1 MANNDIHVKID
12 HNNLIYVD
20 PNSVVSNNT
29 IIPRTIEQE
38 NLVMYVNL
46 EADMVAR
53 SFLYANTT
61 NSNDKSKT
69 THIAGGTLNF
79 LRKQSGQDF
88 GTEWT
93 EVFTPSTESK
103 SSMDIDITG
112 QSFGIQNINIV
123 VKGANFIPQVVINFV
138 DVRGKVLFDSPK
150 NSPYAAFFNLP
161 WPIFYLTIKG
171 YFGKAIKYRLHMV
184 KFTNKFNGS
193 TGNFETTATFVG
205 STYAYMSDIPLSA
218 VLNSPYMFLRE
229 KEVITKTNGK
239 DNTVTTVIS
248 KDTKGYQMLKSVY
261 DEMKAKKLIPQDFP
275 VITLRELQIIAE
287 TLDKR
292 LSETIFKR
300 IISPE
305 LIASIK
311 NYGDQLSKLSLA
323 INGWIDLNVS
333 KSKEIIQNEDYYYL
347 LNPNNL
353 SKNILDKN
361 VSGSLENLLVSNN
374 ELLIKFSDFKKIAQT
389 DKKLQLD
396 TKMFT
401 KKMGQ
406 VENYYKKQYGNYL
419 INKDLLLS
427 DVNELKKTFNEQSEK
442 IYSKIEEEMNTIL
455 KSKDS
460 GIGFEPTLR
469 NVLAIILSNADV
481 YIRLMKETH
490 IKSYNAS
497 NERKDIVKSFDGETQ
512 NSESVFPW
520 PQIKKKNKLNGS
532 IEIAYPGDP
541 ELRDVLGATDGRI
554 WPEVELIEEF
564 VKASTFKND
573 PSEKE
578 GGKGLVNFVFES
590 DEESSYI
597 NEISSLFINEYP
609 YSDKT
614 ISSFIYEIAER
625 AKYITYID
633 SYDSDILKKLA
644 KLESSTINKFV
655 KNESDISAVFFNEIK
670 TVGDLKSSLEKY
682 SENKRYP
689 YFLDSVPTIE
699 YIDKCLTTPFSIEE
713 NTHITSNPAS
723 NNDEYREIND
733 LIQKSAYTPEVY
745 RSYVYPFSSDEY
757 LKYVQETP
765 TTNKFKIKGV
775 MKINSSNE
783 FMSVDANPK
792 MWVKQEHITGDTI
805 NMFSQRLNIG
815 DNYTNIL
822 NTPYFHIQLHEDF
835 HNQLDYGKYAG
846 SAYLLLNSLPFYDLE
861 DIINIGTDLKN
872 PDAQVRMSSL
882 FREVGATHY
891 IPYHLLIKWGSIY
904 HRYKTKINSDVDI
917 ISNDTIN
924 SIDFHKFFNNGT
936 SETYTIGT
944 ETISYSGDTH
954 IGFHPYHDA
963 VFCQI
968 VNGYNHFDVTPGSGN
983 TLNQNINSGAV
994 IPKTEKTT
1002 RHKYWSMV
1010 VDNSKFNNN
1019 DLRYTLLP
1027 TNGGNRYYG
1036 DNIELQDANFR
1047 PIWEDEFITTEYSGV
1062 TLPSYKEYFRSFNEN
1077 DRINDNLYSISENY
1091 RKCIDLIGTFSP
1103 QILDVMESMFLDF
1116 ATEILNVEKQ
1126 YEAFEGISYN
1136 KFQTLLKSLSTIQKL
1151 SGDTNNMSFLKNIKS
1166 RQTQEILNVSQ
1177 NLCSYQNLL
1186 KVTIGNP
1193 KEIDPYVLEG
1203 FALGTTTFKYNQYNP
1218 SQLSG
1223 NTKYIELYVGEDID
1237 SNYSKF
1243 FIDNNVELNEENVL
1257 RFRPIIMIY
1266 AGYLKNNGDPSKVE
1280 FSNYLRDNIINTAN
1294 RRYDLFL
1301 TDVMSGISGT
1311 QKQNLPSPIRYN
1323 DGYELNKI
1331 KTELYSSF
1339 KSFNDKWASGN
1350 SIGENLLL
1358 EDFLFLDKANRDIGQ
1373 RAYINIDRLK
1383 SLLTKENIT
1392 KDLYSAISILLQ
1404 GTGFDMRALPA
1415 YVNFYGKSNPSSKT
1429 SAASKTANDLFGV
1442 FTDVDYNE
1450 SSPKIVIQY
1459 VDLPSSH
1466 LEMENQGSLYKSD
1479 TYHIGEINNNST
1491 LLTMPT
1497 LFSKEEMERSN
1508 KVVAFEVNFGDSE
1521 QNIFKE
1527 ISLDQETIRNTSE
1540 SFVVLEMLGSNE
1552 SGAGAQSV
1560 DTQLFEYYRQAAYSC
1575 EVTCMGNV
1583 MIQPTMYFYLNN
1595 VPMFRGTYW
1604 ITEVSHSLGEGS
1616 FKTTFK
1622 GSRMPAPSFPTLEDS
1637 FMATYRSL
1645 LERIQQQAIA
1655 VVKQKETE
1663 TDETNKKSAETKKL
1677 NTNNTSVNE
1686 ISVVTSSDK
1695 PNDTSISRVMINGE
1709 EYYEAR
1715 VVEMGSSEYTIP
1727 ENQIMS
1733 VISNSYLR
1741 HTWDLVKITRGINLF
1756 YSTQVFDSVN
1766 GKETKYNDI
1775 INGVTRFYNPK
1786 TKKWFNL
1793 NHNYDFSNG
1802 IIANGLINNGP
1813 WRSITKTYGIG
1824 MSIALMKTLKVK
1836 NGDTIYFK
1844 ILKNNN

>member
-20 PNSVVSNNT
+20 PNSVISNNT
-29 IIPRTIEQE
+29 VIPRTIEQE

-46 EADMVAR
+46 EADMIPR

-69 THIAGGTLNF
+69 THIAGGKLNF

-88 GTEWT
+88 STEWT
-93 EVFTPSTESK
+93 EVFTPSVEST
-103 SSMDIDITG
+103 SSGDLDITG

-229 KEVITKTNGK
+229 KEVVTKTNGK

-248 KDTKGYQMLKSVY
+248 KETKGYQMLKSVY
-261 DEMKAKKLIPQDFP
+261 DEMKAKKLIPKDFP
-275 VITLRELQIIAE
+275 IITLRELQIIAE

-300 IISPE
+300 VISPE
-305 LIASIK
+305 LISSIK
-311 NYGDQLSKLSLA
+311 NYGDQLSKLTLA
-323 INGWIDLNVS
+323 INGWIDINVG
-333 KSKEIIQNEDYYYL
+333 KTKEIIQNQDYYYL
-347 LNPNNL
+347 SNPNNL

-374 ELLIKFSDFKKIAQT
+374 ELLLKFSDFKKISQT

-406 VENYYKKQYGNYL
+406 VGNYYKKQYGNYL
-419 INKDLLLS
+419 INKDLLMS

-490 IKSYNAS
+490 INAYNIS
-497 NERKDIVKSFDGETQ
+497 NDRKNMVKLFDNETQ
-512 NSESVFPW
+512 NSDSVFPW
-520 PQIKKKNKLNGS
+520 PQIKKKSKSNGAP
-532 IEIAYPGDP
+532 EIAYPGDP
-541 ELRDVLGATDGRI
+541 ELRDALGSTDGKL
-554 WPEVELIEEF
+554 WPEVEFVEEF
-564 VKASTFKND
+564 VKVSTFKTD

-578 GGKGLVNFVFES
+578 GGKGLVNFIFES
-590 DEESSYI
+590 DEEELYI
-597 NEISSLFINEYP
+597 NQISSLFINEYP
-609 YSDKT
+609 YSEKT

-625 AKYITYID
+625 ARYITYVD
-633 SYDSDILKKLA
+633 SFETDILKKLA
-644 KLESSTINKFV
+644 KLESDTINKIV

-670 TVGDLKSSLEKY
+670 TVESLKRSLETY

-689 YFLDSVPTIE
+689 YFLDSVPTVE
-699 YIDKCLTTPFSIEE
+699 YIDKCLRNPFSIEL
-713 NTHITSNPAS
+713 NNHITSNPAS

-733 LIQKSAYTPEVY
+733 LIQKSTYTTEPY
-745 RSYVYPFSSDEY
+745 RAHVYPFSSEQY
-757 LKYVQETP
+757 LKYVQESP
-765 TTNKFKIKGV
+765 TTNRFKIKGV

-792 MWVKQEHITGDTI
+792 MWIKPEYTTGDTI
-805 NMFSQRLNIG
+805 NMFSQRLNVGI
-815 DNYTNIL
+815 NYTNIL
-822 NTPYFHIQLHEDF
+822 NTPYFHTQLHEEF

-861 DIINIGTDLKN
+861 DIINVGVDLKN

-904 HRYKTKINSDVDI
+904 HRYKTKIKTGVDI

-924 SIDFHKFFNNGT
+924 AIDFHKFFNNGT
-936 SETYTIGT
+936 TETYTVGS

-983 TLNQNINSGAV
+983 TLNQNINSGAI
-994 IPKTEKTT
+994 IPKTETT
-1002 RHKYWSMV
+1002 STHKYWSMV
-1010 VDNSKFNNN
+1010 VDNSKFIND

-1027 TNGGNRYYG
+1027 TNGGNNYYSA
-1036 DNIELQDANFR
+1036 NIDSQDINFR
-1047 PIWEDEFITTEYSGV
+1047 PIWEDELIFSNYSGV
-1062 TLPSYKEYFRSFNEN
+1062 TLPSYNEYFRSFNEN
-1077 DRINDNLYSISENY
+1077 DRMNDNLYSISENY

-1103 QILDVMESMFLDF
+1103 KILDMMESMFLDF
-1116 ATEILNVEKQ
+1116 ATEIINVEKQ
-1126 YEAFEGISYN
+1126 YEAFEGILYN
-1136 KFQTLLKSLSTIQKL
+1136 KFQTLLKSLSSVQKL
-1151 SGDTNNMSFLKNIKS
+1151 SSDSNNMSFLKNIKN
-1166 RQTQEILNVSQ
+1166 RQSQELVNISQ
-1177 NLCSYQNLL
+1177 DICSHENLL

-1193 KEIDPYVLEG
+1193 KEIDPYTLEG
-1203 FALGTTTFKYNQYNP
+1203 FAFGTNTFRYNQYDP

-1223 NTKYIELYVGEDID
+1223 NTKYIELYIGEDTD

-1243 FIDNNVELNEENVL
+1243 FIDNNVELNEQNVL
-1257 RFRPIIMIY
+1257 IFRPIIMIY
-1266 AGYLKNNGDPSKVE
+1266 AGYLKNNGVASKTL
-1280 FSNYLRDNIINTAN
+1280 FCNYLRDNIINPTTK
-1294 RRYDLFL
+1294 RYDLFL
-1301 TDVMSGISGT
+1301 TELMTGISGT
-1311 QKQNLPSPIRYN
+1311 QKQNLPNPIRYN
-1323 DGYELNKI
+1323 DGYELNKV

-1358 EDFLFLDKANRDIGQ
+1358 EEFLFLDKANRDIGQ

-1466 LEMENQGSLYKSD
+1466 LDMGYQGSLYKSD

-1491 LLTMPT
+1491 LLTMPN

-1527 ISLDQETIRNTSE
+1527 IRLDQETIRNTSE
-1540 SFVVLEMLGSNE
+1540 SFIVLEMLGSNE

-1604 ITEVSHSLGEGS
+1604 ITEVSHSIGEGS

-1663 TDETNKKSAETKKL
+1663 TDETNKKSADTKKL

-1695 PNDTSISRVMINGE
+1695 PNNTSISRVMINGE

-1715 VVEMGSSEYTIP
+1715 VVEMGGPEYRIP

-1733 VISNSYLR
+1733 VISSGSQQY
-1741 HTWDLVKITRGINLF
+1741 TWDIVKITKGLNLF

-1766 GKETKYNDI
+1766 GKETKYSDI

-1786 TKKWFNL
+1786 TKKWYNL
-1793 NHNYDFSNG
+1793 DHKYDFTNG

-1813 WRSITKTYGIG
+1813 WRSISKTYGIG
-1824 MSIALMKTLKVK
+1824 MSVALMKTLKVK
-1836 NGDTIYFK
+1836 NGDIVYFK
-1844 ILKNNN
+1844 ILKNSN